1 MSNNT
6 PNNTDMTVLFDWMKR
21 LEDKFEGLSSR
32 LEEKM
37 DSNYDTLEKKIN
49 EYIESSS
56 KNLDSVKDK
65 LQDHEY
71 RIRGIEAT
79 SKSSNDKV
87 IELLTKTISDKDKK
101 DEGFFKKFTKMDSVI
116 IIVILVLVFVSG
128 KFDIISGILK
138 AFFIK

>member
-1 MSNNT
+1 MSST
-6 PNNTDMTVLFDWMKR
+6 PTFTDMTVLFDWMKR

-37 DSNYDTLEKKIN
+37 DTNYDILEKKIN

-71 RIRGIEAT
+71 RIRGLEAT

-87 IELLTKTISDKDKK
+87 IELFTKTLADRDRKEEGILKK
-101 DEGFFKKFTKMDSVI
+101 ITKMDSLI

-128 KFDIISGILK
+128 KFDIISGLLSSI
-138 AFFIK
+138 IK